1 MYTVEFQKRGLPHA
15 HILLFLHPKD
25 KCPTP
30 AHIDSIIKAEI
41 PNSCTDPVAYEAVK
55 LYMLHGPCGLANMSS
70 PCMINSKCSKHFPKS
85 FYAETTIDDDGFPNY
100 RRRNDG
106 QTIQKNGILLDNQYV
121 VPYNID
127 LLVKYQSHI
136 NVEWCNRSRSIKYLF
151 KYINK
156 GSDRA
161 TIVLQENPLTNSG
174 DNSEIVV
181 DETKEYLDCRY
192 ISASE
197 ACWRIFEFKIQYRN
211 PAVERLNFHLEKK
224 NTVTFPE
231 SINLRQLV
239 HRPGIENTMFTEWM
253 KANNSFEDARELTYT
268 DFPTKWVWHSNVQQW
283 RRRKNGKYI
292 GRIYFA
298 HPSSGEK
305 YYLRMLLNI
314 IKGPRNFAEIRTVNG
329 IVYETYQEACYALGL
344 LDNDKE
350 WHDAILEASNWAS
363 GKQLRELFVT
373 ILMLCEVADPSNL
386 WKSHWKIFSEDIL
399 HIQRRI
405 LQFDELKL
413 SETQLKNY
421 ALYEIEKLLQQF
433 GRSLGDYQQMPQPD
447 MNLIQKSTNRLIQ
460 EETSYDILALKRE
473 HEVLLAGLN
482 TDQKKFYDSVMQA
495 IHNET
500 GGFFFVYGHG
510 GTGKT
515 HLYKAILAAVRS
527 QEKIA
532 LATAT
537 LGIAALLLP
546 GGRTA
551 HSRFHIPINISDEST
566 CEIKQGTQ
574 VAELLL
580 KTSVILW
587 DEAPMAHR
595 NCLEALDRSLRD
607 ILHIQN
613 PNCANKPFGGKVV
626 VLGGD
631 FRQIL
636 LVVKKGRREDIVHS
650 AINKSYLWKECQVF
664 KLHTYMRL
672 LQNRLNNLEFASMM
686 NFSEWILKIGNG
698 EMGEG
703 DGENSIIIPADLI
716 IKHTE
721 NPMEDNVRST
731 YLDLQMK
738 ITDHSYLQERAILA
752 PTNEV
757 VEELNDYVV
766 SCLHGEEQTYI
777 SSDSICKASSNIADQ
792 DVLYP
797 GEFLN
802 TLRFPGLPNHKL
814 KLKLGLP
821 IMLLRNLNQNAG
833 LCNGTRLVITKLG
846 TWVIEAKIITGTNIG
861 AHVFIPRITLSPS
874 ESKWPFL
881 LKRRQFPIS
890 VCFAMTINKSQGQS
904 LKHVGVY
911 LPNPVFSHGQ
921 LYVAV
926 SRVTSRDGLKFL
938 IINNEIKEESNTK
951 NIVYKEVFT
960 GLS

>member
-41 PNSCTDPVAYEAVK
+41 PNSCTDPVAYEAMK
-55 LYMLHGPCGLANMSS
+55 LYMMHGPCGLANMSS

-106 QTIQKNGILLDNQYV
+106 QTIEKNGILLDNQYV

-239 HRPGIENTMFTEWM
+239 QRLGIENTMFTEWM

-283 RRRKNGKYI
+283 RRRKNGKCI

-329 IVYETYQEACYALGL
+329 IVYETYQEACYAVGL

-433 GRSLGDYQQMPQPD
+433 GRSLGDCPQMPQPD

-460 EETSYDILALKRE
+460 EETSYDILALKKE

-495 IHNET
+495 IHNEA
-500 GGFFFVYGHG
+500 GGFFFCLRPWWNWEDSSLQGNFG
-510 GTGKT
+510 CC
-515 HLYKAILAAVRS
+515 
-527 QEKIA
+527 Q
-532 LATAT
+532 
-537 LGIAALLLP
+537 
-546 GGRTA
+546 
-551 HSRFHIPINISDEST
+551 IPRKNCSCYCNI
-566 CEIKQGTQ
+566 
-574 VAELLL
+574 
-580 KTSVILW
+580 
-587 DEAPMAHR
+587 R
-595 NCLEALDRSLRD
+595 NC
-607 ILHIQN
+607 
-613 PNCANKPFGGKVV
+613 
-626 VLGGD
+626 
-631 FRQIL
+631 
-636 LVVKKGRREDIVHS
+636 
-650 AINKSYLWKECQVF
+650 
-664 KLHTYMRL
+664 
-672 LQNRLNNLEFASMM
+672 
-686 NFSEWILKIGNG
+686 
-698 EMGEG
+698 
-703 DGENSIIIPADLI
+703 
-716 IKHTE
+716 
-721 NPMEDNVRST
+721 
-731 YLDLQMK
+731 
-738 ITDHSYLQERAILA
+738 
-752 PTNEV
+752 
-757 VEELNDYVV
+757 
-766 SCLHGEEQTYI
+766 
-777 SSDSICKASSNIADQ
+777 
-792 DVLYP
+792 
-797 GEFLN
+797 
-802 TLRFPGLPNHKL
+802 
-814 KLKLGLP
+814 
-821 IMLLRNLNQNAG
+821 
-833 LCNGTRLVITKLG
+833 
-846 TWVIEAKIITGTNIG
+846 
-861 AHVFIPRITLSPS
+861 
-874 ESKWPFL
+874 
-881 LKRRQFPIS
+881 
-890 VCFAMTINKSQGQS
+890 CF
-904 LKHVGVY
+904 
-911 LPNPVFSHGQ
+911 
-921 LYVAV
+921 
-926 SRVTSRDGLKFL
+926 VTPWR
-938 IINNEIKEESNTK
+938 
-951 NIVYKEVFT
+951 
-960 GLS
+960 